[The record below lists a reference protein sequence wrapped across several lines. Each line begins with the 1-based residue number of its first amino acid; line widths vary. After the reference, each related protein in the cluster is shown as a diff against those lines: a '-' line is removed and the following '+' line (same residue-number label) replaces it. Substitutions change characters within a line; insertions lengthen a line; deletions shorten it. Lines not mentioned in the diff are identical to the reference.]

1 MRAHGRSGE
10 VRLSAGTIVL
20 ILCAAALPLLLA
32 GCGSSGGG
40 GPTEPNGSLVTL
52 GATSVQIARTVSA
65 EATLTYPYRD
75 EGFDWYVNDILGG
88 NSMKGTI
95 TQSNP
100 ATYTAPPA
108 VPTGGQVVI
117 RAVSRSDTTLW
128 AADTLSV
135 LFTIKHVD
143 AAAGI
148 NTSGG
153 GAWNNPL
160 RTITYALEEVADD
173 GDTVLV
179 HPGTYSETLG
189 EDDFIYPGEDVTLRG
204 VSADSCVLEISGYVN
219 PADGATFES
228 FTMSVPAGETPSHA
242 VMSSSTCTIRD
253 IHTSFAYQNS
263 AFRLYNEATPL
274 VEDCEIV
281 NASGTVDQRGMELI
295 FGTHAIVRNCA
306 ISGWGYGIFTNTDS
320 NPLIER
326 CWIHGNDIGLI
337 GYGGNPATTDP
348 DLGGGARGSV
358 GQNTIQDNGCG
369 VRNQTAMTIWALYN
383 IWDNDPPVE
392 GPPYPCDIE
401 NTGGGVILTQAP

>member
-108 VPTGGQVVI
+108 VPAGGEVVI

-153 GAWNNPL
+153 GAWNNPFE
-160 RTITYALEEVADD
+160 TITYALGKISA
-173 GDTVLV
+173 GDTILV
-179 HPGTYSETLG
+179 HAGTYDD
-189 EDDFIYPGEDVTLRG
+189 EDLAGTRLTIPEDVTLRG
-204 VSADSCVLEISGYVN
+204 VSADSCFLEMSGSIWPSSGSVL
-219 PADGATFES
+219 ES
-228 FTMSVPAGETPSHA
+228 FTMDIAAGESPLHA
-242 VMSSSTCTIRD
+242 VHTTADCTIRD
-253 IHTSFAYQNS
+253 IHTTDVYGHS
-263 AFRLYNEATPL
+263 AIRTHGGSQLI
-274 VEDCEIV
+274 EDCEIV
-281 NASGTVDQRGMELI
+281 NTTGVLQSRGMELV
-295 FGTHAIVRNCA
+295 FGTHTIVRNCTV
-306 ISGWGYGIFTNTDS
+306 SGWAYGIFTNEDS
-320 NPLIER
+320 DPLIER

-383 IWDNDPPVE
+383 TWDNAPPVE